1 MKKICI
7 IWSVIIISIISSVIY
22 IILGQNKIYNIEF
35 TKIKEIDNA
44 EELLQYCQNNDV
56 ANYPCYEIMYNDLN
70 KYGIFLDDEYR
81 DKNIVI
87 CIGKEITRI
96 KYRKKDS
103 FWSGR
108 NIIIP
113 DVEMKKAIKD
123 RVYIYSVKYPST
135 SRFTINGF

>member
-1 MKKICI
+1 
-7 IWSVIIISIISSVIY
+7 
-22 IILGQNKIYNIEF
+22 
-35 TKIKEIDNA
+35 
-44 EELLQYCQNNDV
+44 
-56 ANYPCYEIMYNDLN
+56 MYNDLN

-87 CIGKEITRI
+87 CIGKEIKRI

>member
-7 IWSVIIISIISSVIY
+7 IWSVIIIIIILGVIY
-22 IILGQNKIYNIEF
+22 IILGQNKIYNIGF
-35 TKIKEIDNA
+35 SKIKEIDNA